1 MIEVKLYNPVA
12 NESRAWM
19 YWWEGY
25 EGVFSLE
32 FVQNLFKNNPAET
45 DFKFNI
51 HCPGGEV
58 QEGLAIYDCLR
69 TSGKNIFMNI
79 EGDCHSMA
87 VALLLAAPKEN
98 RSANPNCTAL
108 IHKVYGCSY
117 SGTAD
122 ELEAQAAETRMLQ
135 NKILDIYADRTD
147 MPREELEAI
156 MNKQIAHNASELL
169 QWGFISKINSYNT
182 NYKHTNKFAMNVKQL
197 KEDAAA
203 LLNKIQGVLGGTA
216 STNFE
221 FVDADGA
228 VLFTTEGES
237 DALEVGMTATPDGTF
252 TIADG
257 RTVVIEGGKIVSIDE
272 KPAEES
278 NFEHKDADG
287 NVLFT
292 TEASD
297 DDLEVGMKATPDGEF
312 ELPDGRIVII
322 VDGAISEIREKE
334 AEDPEEIQNL
344 RAENENLRNL
354 LSEAQNLITEMKK
367 NIKSDYV
374 PGNRVGSSASSNK
387 GKSEQTREERKN
399 AVREALHPSK

>member
-1 MIEVKLYNPVA
+1 MIEVKLHNPVA

-19 YWWEGY
+19 YWWDGY

-32 FVQNLFKNNPAET
+32 FVQSLFKNNPAET

-69 TSGKNIFMNI
+69 TSGKNIYMNI

-98 RSANPNCTAL
+98 RSANPNCSAL
-108 IHKVYGCSY
+108 IHKVYGCAY

-122 ELEAQAAETRMLQ
+122 ELEAQAAQTRMLQ

-147 MPREELEAI
+147 MSREELEAI

-182 NYKHTNKFAMNVKQL
+182 NYQHTNKIVMNIKKL
-197 KEDAAA
+197 KEDAAT
-203 LLNKIQGVLGGTA
+203 LMNRIQSVLGGA
-216 STNFE
+216 AATNFE

-237 DALEVGMTATPDGTF
+237 DALEVGMTASPDGTF

-257 RTVVIEGGKIVSIDE
+257 RTVVIEGGKIVRIDE
-272 KPAEES
+272 KPAGES

-322 VDGAISEIREKE
+322 VEGVISEIRET
-334 AEDPEEIQNL
+334 AIDTEEVQNL
-344 RAENENLRNL
+344 RD
-354 LSEAQNLITEMKK
+354 S
-367 NIKSDYV
+367 
-374 PGNRVGSSASSNK
+374 P
-387 GKSEQTREERKN
+387 
-399 AVREALHPSK
+399 

>member
-1 MIEVKLYNPVA
+1 MIEVKLHNPVA

-19 YWWEGY
+19 YWWDGY

-32 FVQNLFKNNPAET
+32 FVQSLFKNNPAET

-69 TSGKNIFMNI
+69 TSRKTIYRNI

-108 IHKVYGCSY
+108 IHKVYGCAY

-147 MPREELEAI
+147 MSREELEAI

-182 NYKHTNKFAMNVKQL
+182 NYQHTNKIVMNIKKL
-197 KEDAAA
+197 KEDAAT
-203 LLNKIQGVLGGTA
+203 LMNRIQSVLGGA
-216 STNFE
+216 AATNFE

-237 DALEVGMTATPDGTF
+237 DALEVGMTASPDGTF

-257 RTVVIEGGKIVSIDE
+257 RTVVIEGGKIVRIDE

-322 VDGAISEIREKE
+322 VDGVISEIRET
-334 AEDPEEIQNL
+334 AIDTEEMQNL
-344 RAENENLRNL
+344 RAENETLRNL
-354 LSEAQNLITEMKK
+354 LSEARNLISELKK
-367 NIKSDYV
+367 NVKSDYV
-374 PGNRVGSSASSNK
+374 PGNRIGSGANSNK
-387 GKSEQTREERKN
+387 GKNEQTREERKN
-399 AVREALHPSK
+399 AVKQALHPSK

>member
-1 MIEVKLYNPVA
+1 MIEVKLHNPVA

-19 YWWEGY
+19 YWWDGY

-32 FVQNLFKNNPAET
+32 FVQSLFKNNPAET

-69 TSGKNIFMNI
+69 TSGKNIYMNI

-108 IHKVYGCSY
+108 IHKVYGCAY

-147 MPREELEAI
+147 MSREELEAI
-156 MNKQIAHNASELL
+156 MSKQIAHNASELL

-182 NYKHTNKFAMNVKQL
+182 NYQHTNKIVMNIKKL
-197 KEDAAA
+197 KEDAAT
-203 LLNKIQGVLGGTA
+203 LMNRIQSVLGGA
-216 STNFE
+216 AATNFE

-237 DALEVGMTATPDGTF
+237 DALEVGMTASPDGTF

-257 RTVVIEGGKIVSIDE
+257 RTVVIEGGKIVRIDE

-322 VDGAISEIREKE
+322 VEGVISEIRET
-334 AEDPEEIQNL
+334 AIDTEEVQNL
-344 RAENENLRNL
+344 RSENETLRNL
-354 LSEAQNLITEMKK
+354 LSEARNLISELKK
-367 NIKSDYV
+367 NVKSDYV
-374 PGNRVGSSASSNK
+374 PGNRIGSGANSNK
-387 GKSEQTREERKN
+387 GKNEQTREERKN
-399 AVREALHPSK
+399 AVKQALHPSK

>member
-1 MIEVKLYNPVA
+1 MIEVKLHNPVA

-19 YWWEGY
+19 YWWDGY

-203 LLNKIQGVLGGTA
+203 LLNKIQSVLGGA
-216 STNFE
+216 AATNFE

-292 TEASD
+292 TEAED
-297 DDLEVGMKATPDGEF
+297 DTLEVGMKATPDGEF
-312 ELPDGRIVII
+312 ELPDGRTVII
-322 VDGAISEIREKE
+322 AEGAITEIREKE

-354 LSEAQNLITEMKK
+354 LSEAQNFITEMKK

>member
-1 MIEVKLYNPVA
+1 MIEVKLHNPVA

-19 YWWEGY
+19 YWWDGY

-32 FVQNLFKNNPAET
+32 FVQSLFKNNPAET

-69 TSGKNIFMNI
+69 TSGKNIYMNI

-108 IHKVYGCSY
+108 IHKVYGCAY

-122 ELEAQAAETRMLQ
+122 ELEAQAAQTRMLQ

-147 MPREELEAI
+147 MSREELEAI

-182 NYKHTNKFAMNVKQL
+182 NYQHTNKIVMNIKKL
-197 KEDAAA
+197 KEDAAT
-203 LLNKIQGVLGGTA
+203 LMNRIQSVLGGA
-216 STNFE
+216 AATNFE

-228 VLFTTEGES
+228 VLFKTEGES
-237 DALEVGMTATPDGTF
+237 DALEVGMTASPDGTF

-322 VDGAISEIREKE
+322 VEGVISEIRET
-334 AEDPEEIQNL
+334 AIDTEEVQNL
-344 RAENENLRNL
+344 RAENETLRNL
-354 LSEAQNLITEMKK
+354 LSEARNLISELKK
-367 NIKSDYV
+367 NVKSDYV
-374 PGNRVGSSASSNK
+374 PGNRIGSGANSNK
-387 GKSEQTREERKN
+387 GKNEQTREERKN
-399 AVREALHPSK
+399 AVKQALHPSK

>member
-1 MIEVKLYNPVA
+1 MIEVKLHNPVA

-19 YWWEGY
+19 YWWDGY

-32 FVQNLFKNNPAET
+32 FVQSLFKNNPAET

-69 TSGKNIFMNI
+69 TSGKNIYMNI

-108 IHKVYGCSY
+108 IHKVYGCAY
-117 SGTAD
+117 TGTAD

-147 MPREELEAI
+147 MSREELEAI

-182 NYKHTNKFAMNVKQL
+182 NYQHTNKIVMNIKKL
-197 KEDAAA
+197 KEDAAT
-203 LLNKIQGVLGGTA
+203 LMNRIQSVLGGA
-216 STNFE
+216 AATNFE

-237 DALEVGMTATPDGTF
+237 DALEVGMTASPDGTF

-257 RTVVIEGGKIVSIDE
+257 RTVVIEGGKIVRIDE

-312 ELPDGRIVII
+312 ELPGGRIVII
-322 VDGAISEIREKE
+322 VEGVISEIRER
-334 AEDPEEIQNL
+334 AIDTEEVQNL
-344 RAENENLRNL
+344 RAENETLRNL
-354 LSEAQNLITEMKK
+354 LSEARNLISELKK
-367 NIKSDYV
+367 NVKSDYV
-374 PGNRVGSSASSNK
+374 PGNRIGSGANSNK
-387 GKSEQTREERKN
+387 GKNEQTREERKN
-399 AVREALHPSK
+399 AVKQALHPSK

>member
-1 MIEVKLYNPVA
+1 
-12 NESRAWM
+12 
-19 YWWEGY
+19 
-25 EGVFSLE
+25 
-32 FVQNLFKNNPAET
+32 
-45 DFKFNI
+45 
-51 HCPGGEV
+51 
-58 QEGLAIYDCLR
+58 
-69 TSGKNIFMNI
+69 
-79 EGDCHSMA
+79 MA

-108 IHKVYGCSY
+108 IHKVYGCAY

-147 MPREELEAI
+147 MSREELEAI
-156 MNKQIAHNASELL
+156 MNKQIAHTASELL

-182 NYKHTNKFAMNVKQL
+182 NYQHTNKIVMNIKKL
-197 KEDAAA
+197 KEDAAT
-203 LLNKIQGVLGGTA
+203 LMNRIQSVLGGA
-216 STNFE
+216 AATNFE

-237 DALEVGMTATPDGTF
+237 DALEVGMTASPDGTF

-257 RTVVIEGGKIVSIDE
+257 RTVVIEGGKIVRIDE

-322 VDGAISEIREKE
+322 VEGVISEIRER
-334 AEDPEEIQNL
+334 AIDTEEVQNL
-344 RAENENLRNL
+344 RAENETLRNL
-354 LSEAQNLITEMKK
+354 LSEARNLISELKK
-367 NIKSDYV
+367 NVKSDYV
-374 PGNRVGSSASSNK
+374 PGNRIGSGANSNK
-387 GKSEQTREERKN
+387 GKNEQTREERKN
-399 AVREALHPSK
+399 AVKQALHPSK

>member
-1 MIEVKLYNPVA
+1 MIEVKLHNPVA

-19 YWWEGY
+19 YWWDGY

-32 FVQNLFKNNPAET
+32 FVQSLFKNNPAET

-69 TSGKNIFMNI
+69 TSGKNIYMNI

-87 VALLLAAPKEN
+87 VALLLSAPKEN

-108 IHKVYGCSY
+108 IHKVYGCAY

-147 MPREELEAI
+147 MSREELEAI

-182 NYKHTNKFAMNVKQL
+182 NYQHTNKIVMNIKKL
-197 KEDAAA
+197 KEDAAT
-203 LLNKIQGVLGGTA
+203 LMNRIQSVLGGA
-216 STNFE
+216 AATNFE

-237 DALEVGMTATPDGTF
+237 DALEVGMTASPDGTF

-257 RTVVIEGGKIVSIDE
+257 RTVVIEGGKIVRIDE

-322 VDGAISEIREKE
+322 VEGAISEIRET
-334 AEDPEEIQNL
+334 AIDTEEVQNL
-344 RAENENLRNL
+344 RAENETLRNL
-354 LSEAQNLITEMKK
+354 LSEARNLISELKK
-367 NIKSDYV
+367 NVKSDYV
-374 PGNRVGSSASSNK
+374 PGNRIGSGANSNK
-387 GKSEQTREERKN
+387 GKNEQTREERKN
-399 AVREALHPSK
+399 AVKQALHPSK

>member
-1 MIEVKLYNPVA
+1 MIEVKLHNPVA

-19 YWWEGY
+19 YWWDGY

-32 FVQNLFKNNPAET
+32 FVQSLFKNNPAET

-69 TSGKNIFMNI
+69 TSGKNIYMNI

-108 IHKVYGCSY
+108 IHKVYGCAY

-147 MPREELEAI
+147 MSREELEAI

-182 NYKHTNKFAMNVKQL
+182 NYQHTNKIVMNIKKL
-197 KEDAAA
+197 KEDAAT
-203 LLNKIQGVLGGTA
+203 LMNRIQSVLGGA
-216 STNFE
+216 AATNFE

-237 DALEVGMTATPDGTF
+237 DALEVGMTASPDGTF

-257 RTVVIEGGKIVSIDE
+257 RTVVIEGGKIVRIDE

-278 NFEHKDADG
+278 NLEHKDADG

-322 VDGAISEIREKE
+322 VDGAISEIRER
-334 AEDPEEIQNL
+334 AIDTEEVQNL
-344 RAENENLRNL
+344 RAENETLRNL
-354 LSEAQNLITEMKK
+354 LSEARNLISELKK
-367 NIKSDYV
+367 NVKSDYV
-374 PGNRVGSSASSNK
+374 PGNRIGSGANSNK
-387 GKSEQTREERKN
+387 GKNEQTREERKN
-399 AVREALHPSK
+399 AVKQALHPSK

>member
-1 MIEVKLYNPVA
+1 MIEVKLHNPVA

-19 YWWEGY
+19 YWWDGY

-32 FVQNLFKNNPAET
+32 FVQSLFKNNPAET

-69 TSGKNIFMNI
+69 TSGKNIYMNI

-108 IHKVYGCSY
+108 IHKVYGCAY

-147 MPREELEAI
+147 MSREELEAI

-182 NYKHTNKFAMNVKQL
+182 NYQHTNKIVMNIKKL
-197 KEDAAA
+197 KEDAAT
-203 LLNKIQGVLGGTA
+203 LMNRIQSVLGGA
-216 STNFE
+216 AATNFE

-237 DALEVGMTATPDGTF
+237 DALEVGMTASPDGTF

-257 RTVVIEGGKIVSIDE
+257 RTVVIEGGKIVRIDE

-278 NFEHKDADG
+278 YFEHKDADG

-322 VDGAISEIREKE
+322 VEGAISEIRET
-334 AEDPEEIQNL
+334 AIDTEEVQNL
-344 RAENENLRNL
+344 RAENETLRNL
-354 LSEAQNLITEMKK
+354 LSEARNLISELKK
-367 NIKSDYV
+367 NVKSDYV
-374 PGNRVGSSASSNK
+374 PGNRIGSGANSNK
-387 GKSEQTREERKN
+387 GKNEQTREERKN
-399 AVREALHPSK
+399 AVKQALHPSK

>member
-1 MIEVKLYNPVA
+1 MIEVKLHNPVA

-19 YWWEGY
+19 YWWDGY

-32 FVQNLFKNNPAET
+32 FVQSLFKNNPEET

-69 TSGKNIFMNI
+69 TSGKNIYMSI

-108 IHKVYGCSY
+108 IHKVYGCAY

-147 MPREELEAI
+147 MSREELEAI

-182 NYKHTNKFAMNVKQL
+182 NYQHTNKIVMNIKKL
-197 KEDAAA
+197 KEDAAT
-203 LLNKIQGVLGGTA
+203 LMNRIQSVLGGA
-216 STNFE
+216 AATNFE

-237 DALEVGMTATPDGTF
+237 DALEVGMTASPDGTF

-257 RTVVIEGGKIVSIDE
+257 RTVVIEGGKIVRIDE

-322 VDGAISEIREKE
+322 VEGAISEIRET
-334 AEDPEEIQNL
+334 AIDTEEVQNL
-344 RAENENLRNL
+344 RAENETLRNL
-354 LSEAQNLITEMKK
+354 LSEARNLISELKK
-367 NIKSDYV
+367 NVKSDYV
-374 PGNRVGSSASSNK
+374 PGNRIGSGANSNK
-387 GKSEQTREERKN
+387 GKNEQTREERKN
-399 AVREALHPSK
+399 AVKQALHPSK

>member
-1 MIEVKLYNPVA
+1 MIEVKLHNPVA

-19 YWWEGY
+19 YWWDGY

-32 FVQNLFKNNPAET
+32 FVQSLFKNNPAET

-69 TSGKNIFMNI
+69 TSGKNIYMNI

-98 RSANPNCTAL
+98 RSANPNCSAL
-108 IHKVYGCSY
+108 IHKVYGCAY

-122 ELEAQAAETRMLQ
+122 ELEAQAAQTRMLQ

-147 MPREELEAI
+147 MSREELEAI

-182 NYKHTNKFAMNVKQL
+182 NYQHTNKIVMNIKKL
-197 KEDAAA
+197 KEDAAT
-203 LLNKIQGVLGGTA
+203 LMNRIQSVLGGA
-216 STNFE
+216 AATNFE

-237 DALEVGMTATPDGTF
+237 DALEVGMTASPDGTF

-257 RTVVIEGGKIVSIDE
+257 RTVVIEGGKIVRIDE

-322 VDGAISEIREKE
+322 VEGVISEIRER
-334 AEDPEEIQNL
+334 AIDTEEVQNL
-344 RAENENLRNL
+344 RAENETLRNL
-354 LSEAQNLITEMKK
+354 LSEARNLISELKK
-367 NIKSDYV
+367 NVKSDYV
-374 PGNRVGSSASSNK
+374 PGNRIGSGANSNK
-387 GKSEQTREERKN
+387 GKNEQTREERKN
-399 AVREALHPSK
+399 AVKQALHPSK

>member
-1 MIEVKLYNPVA
+1 MIEVKLHNPVA

-19 YWWEGY
+19 YWWDGY

-32 FVQNLFKNNPAET
+32 FVQSLFKNNPAEM

-69 TSGKNIFMNI
+69 TSGKNIYMNI

-108 IHKVYGCSY
+108 IHKVYGCAY

-147 MPREELEAI
+147 MSREELEAI

-182 NYKHTNKFAMNVKQL
+182 NYQHTNKIVMNIKKL
-197 KEDAAA
+197 KEDAAT
-203 LLNKIQGVLGGTA
+203 LMNRIQSVLGGA
-216 STNFE
+216 AATNFE

-237 DALEVGMTATPDGTF
+237 DALEVGMTASPDGTF

-257 RTVVIEGGKIVSIDE
+257 RTVVIEGGKIVRIDE

-322 VDGAISEIREKE
+322 VDGAISEIRET
-334 AEDPEEIQNL
+334 AIDTEEVQNL
-344 RAENENLRNL
+344 RAENETLRNL
-354 LSEAQNLITEMKK
+354 LSEARNLISELKK
-367 NIKSDYV
+367 NVKSDYV
-374 PGNRVGSSASSNK
+374 PGNRIGSGANSNK
-387 GKSEQTREERKN
+387 GKNEQTREERKN
-399 AVREALHPSK
+399 AVKQALHPSK

>member
-1 MIEVKLYNPVA
+1 MIEVKLHNPVA

-19 YWWEGY
+19 YWWDGY

-32 FVQNLFKNNPAET
+32 FVQSLFKNNPAET

-69 TSGKNIFMNI
+69 TSGKNIYMNI

-108 IHKVYGCSY
+108 IHKVYGCAY

-147 MPREELEAI
+147 MSREELEAI

-182 NYKHTNKFAMNVKQL
+182 NYQHTNKIVMNIKKL
-197 KEDAAA
+197 KEDAAT
-203 LLNKIQGVLGGTA
+203 LMNRIQSVLGGA
-216 STNFE
+216 AATNFE

-237 DALEVGMTATPDGTF
+237 DALEVGMTAAPDGTF

-257 RTVVIEGGKIVSIDE
+257 RTVVIEGGKIVRIDE

-278 NFEHKDADG
+278 NFEPKDADG

-297 DDLEVGMKATPDGEF
+297 HDLEVGMKATPDGEF

-322 VDGAISEIREKE
+322 VDGAISEIRET
-334 AEDPEEIQNL
+334 AIDTEEVQNL
-344 RAENENLRNL
+344 RAENETLRNL
-354 LSEAQNLITEMKK
+354 LSEARNLISELKK
-367 NIKSDYV
+367 NVKSDYV
-374 PGNRVGSSASSNK
+374 PGNRIGSGANSNK
-387 GKSEQTREERKN
+387 GKNEQTREERKN
-399 AVREALHPSK
+399 AVKQALHPSK

>member
-1 MIEVKLYNPVA
+1 MIEVKLHNPVA

-19 YWWEGY
+19 YWWDGY

-32 FVQNLFKNNPAET
+32 FVQSLFKNNPAET

-69 TSGKNIFMNI
+69 TSGKNIYMNI

-98 RSANPNCTAL
+98 RSANPNCAAL
-108 IHKVYGCSY
+108 IHKVYGCAY

-147 MPREELEAI
+147 MSREELEAI

-182 NYKHTNKFAMNVKQL
+182 NYQHTNKIVMNIKKL
-197 KEDAAA
+197 KEDAAT
-203 LLNKIQGVLGGTA
+203 LMNRIQSVLGGA
-216 STNFE
+216 AATNFE

-237 DALEVGMTATPDGTF
+237 DALEVGMTASPDGTF

-257 RTVVIEGGKIVSIDE
+257 RTVVIEGGKIVRIDE

-322 VDGAISEIREKE
+322 VDGAISEIRET
-334 AEDPEEIQNL
+334 AIDTEEVQNL
-344 RAENENLRNL
+344 RAENETLRNL
-354 LSEAQNLITEMKK
+354 LSEARNLISELKK
-367 NIKSDYV
+367 NVKSDYV
-374 PGNRVGSSASSNK
+374 PGNRIGSGANSNK
-387 GKSEQTREERKN
+387 GKNEQTREERKN
-399 AVREALHPSK
+399 AVKQALHPSK

>member
-1 MIEVKLYNPVA
+1 MIEVKLHNPVA

-19 YWWEGY
+19 YWWDGY

-32 FVQNLFKNNPAET
+32 FVQSLFKNNPSET

-69 TSGKNIFMNI
+69 TSGKNIYMNI

-98 RSANPNCTAL
+98 RSANPNCSAL
-108 IHKVYGCSY
+108 IHKVYGCAY

-147 MPREELEAI
+147 MSREELEAI
-156 MNKQIAHNASELL
+156 MSKQIAHNASELL

-182 NYKHTNKFAMNVKQL
+182 NYQHTNKIVMNIKKL
-197 KEDAAA
+197 KEDAAT
-203 LLNKIQGVLGGTA
+203 LMNRIQSVLGGA
-216 STNFE
+216 AATNFE

-237 DALEVGMTATPDGTF
+237 DALEVGMTASPDGTF

-257 RTVVIEGGKIVSIDE
+257 RTVVIEGGKIVRIDE

-322 VDGAISEIREKE
+322 ADGAISEIRET
-334 AEDPEEIQNL
+334 AIDTEEVQNL
-344 RAENENLRNL
+344 RSENETLRNL
-354 LSEAQNLITEMKK
+354 LSEARNLISELKK
-367 NIKSDYV
+367 NVKSDYV
-374 PGNRVGSSASSNK
+374 PGNRIGSGANSNK
-387 GKSEQTREERKN
+387 GKNEQTREERKN
-399 AVREALHPSK
+399 AVKQALHPSK

>member
-1 MIEVKLYNPVA
+1 MIEVKLHNPVA

-19 YWWEGY
+19 YWWDGY

-32 FVQNLFKNNPAET
+32 FVQSLFKNNPAET

-69 TSGKNIFMNI
+69 TSGKNIYMNI

-108 IHKVYGCSY
+108 IHKVYGCAY

-147 MPREELEAI
+147 MSREELEAI
-156 MNKQIAHNASELL
+156 MNKQTAHNASELL

-182 NYKHTNKFAMNVKQL
+182 NYQHTNKIVMNIKKL
-197 KEDAAA
+197 KEDAAT
-203 LLNKIQGVLGGTA
+203 LMNRIQSVLGGA
-216 STNFE
+216 AATNFE

-237 DALEVGMTATPDGTF
+237 DALEVGMTASPDGTF

-257 RTVVIEGGKIVSIDE
+257 RTVVIEGGKIVRIDE

-322 VDGAISEIREKE
+322 VEGVISEIRER
-334 AEDPEEIQNL
+334 AIDTEEVQNL
-344 RAENENLRNL
+344 RSENETLRNL
-354 LSEAQNLITEMKK
+354 LSEARNLISELKK
-367 NIKSDYV
+367 NVKSDYV
-374 PGNRVGSSASSNK
+374 PGNRIGSGANSNK
-387 GKSEQTREERKN
+387 GKNEQTREERKN
-399 AVREALHPSK
+399 AVKQALHPSK

>member
-1 MIEVKLYNPVA
+1 MIEVKLHNPVA

-19 YWWEGY
+19 YWWDGY

-32 FVQNLFKNNPAET
+32 FVQSLFKNNPAET

-69 TSGKNIFMNI
+69 TSGKNIYMNI

-108 IHKVYGCSY
+108 IHKVYGCAY

-122 ELEAQAAETRMLQ
+122 ELEAQAAQTRMLQ

-147 MPREELEAI
+147 MSREELEAI

-182 NYKHTNKFAMNVKQL
+182 NYQHTNKIVMNIKKL
-197 KEDAAA
+197 KEDAAT
-203 LLNKIQGVLGGTA
+203 LMNRIQSVLGGA
-216 STNFE
+216 AATNFE

-237 DALEVGMTATPDGTF
+237 DALEVGMTASPDGTF

-257 RTVVIEGGKIVSIDE
+257 RTVVIEGGKIVRIDE

-322 VDGAISEIREKE
+322 VEGVISEIRER
-334 AEDPEEIQNL
+334 AIDTEEVQNL
-344 RAENENLRNL
+344 RVENETLRNL
-354 LSEAQNLITEMKK
+354 LSEARNLISELKK
-367 NIKSDYV
+367 NVKSDYV
-374 PGNRVGSSASSNK
+374 PGNRIGSGANSNK
-387 GKSEQTREERKN
+387 GKNEQTREERKN
-399 AVREALHPSK
+399 AVKQALHPSK

>member
-1 MIEVKLYNPVA
+1 MIEVKLHNPVA

-19 YWWEGY
+19 YWWDGY

-32 FVQNLFKNNPAET
+32 FVQSLFKNNPAET

-69 TSGKNIFMNI
+69 TSGKNIYMNI

-108 IHKVYGCSY
+108 IHKVYGCAY

-147 MPREELEAI
+147 MSREELEAI

-182 NYKHTNKFAMNVKQL
+182 NYQHTNKIVMNIKKL
-197 KEDAAA
+197 KEDAAT
-203 LLNKIQGVLGGTA
+203 LMNRIQSVLGGA
-216 STNFE
+216 AATNFE

-237 DALEVGMTATPDGTF
+237 DALEVGMTASPDGTF

-257 RTVVIEGGKIVSIDE
+257 RTVVIEGGKIVRIDE

-312 ELPDGRIVII
+312 VLTDGRIVII
-322 VDGAISEIREKE
+322 VDGAISEITAR
-334 AEDPEEIQNL
+334 AIDTEEVQNL
-344 RAENENLRNL
+344 RAENETLRNL
-354 LSEAQNLITEMKK
+354 LSEARNLISELKK
-367 NIKSDYV
+367 NVKSDYV
-374 PGNRVGSSASSNK
+374 PGNRIGSGANSNK
-387 GKSEQTREERKN
+387 GKNEQTREERKN
-399 AVREALHPSK
+399 AVKQALHPSK